1 MRQIIGGWAL
11 IVLGITAQALAQ
23 HYRYLPPNFEPHTP
37 GAPAALSRT
46 AYDLLRIGGWA
57 LIVAGLL
64 LAGMGLISYAATQ
77 RRP

>member
-1 MRQIIGGWAL
+1 MGKIIGGGLL

-23 HYRYLPPNFEPHTP
+23 HYRYLPRGYFTSTE

-46 AYDLLRIGGWA
+46 AYDFVRIGGWA
-57 LIVAGLL
+57 LFVAGVL
-64 LAGMGLISYAATQ
+64 LAAMGLIAYAATQ